1 MVLFEVHQRFKAHFL
16 NELRVSFNLFQ
27 NCSESF
33 KNKEIPS
40 EIREEKSHRVLREKL
55 SFRSPV
61 NTSRQI
67 KDSDKLIC
75 GIRSKISLFRS
86 SKSRFQNI

>member
-16 NELRVSFNLFQ
+16 NELSISFNLFQ

-33 KNKEIPS
+33 KNKEITS

-86 SKSRFQNI
+86 SKS